1 MITVHG
7 DGRQERDF
15 IYVADVVAHLHA
27 AMRRLQAEP
36 GRLVLNV
43 CTGRATS
50 VLDLAQALG
59 TLHGRPARIADIRR
73 SLGDPARAV
82 ATLGLRAGVA
92 LEEGLARTLAS
103 LQAQAA

>member
-1 MITVHG
+1 MRH
-7 DGRQERDF
+7 
-15 IYVADVVAHLHA
+15 VAG
-27 AMRRLQAEP
+27 EP

-59 TLHGRPARIADIRR
+59 RLHGRSPRIVHGPARAGDIRR
-73 SLGDPARAV
+73 SLGDPALAI
-82 ATLGLRAGVA
+82 ATLGVRAGMT

-103 LQAQAA
+103 LEAAAA